1 MTFLLI
7 LKSDTDSAELVS
19 KNQHKDIKLKDVACE
34 LWLHELSYQKKI
46 FQPGMVLAK
55 LQLKRKEYP
64 VDQKNIGIP
73 TEDIVNYFKDNVL
86 KVTRDGKDVATD
98 YYIYKVLPEFRRD
111 SDANQYV
118 ELTCYCYS
126 RDHKLTLHPYS
137 KMYVNKK
144 LVGDLS
150 KSGKDGIIQ
159 TEMDGI
165 LKKAGFDDKTID
177 CGSLR
182 FLKYITKP
190 EKKDEKGNVVQKD
203 RKSMPTAIRVT
214 ASRSSNPLRSMWIVW
229 VWAIRRKAKVSSL
242 PATAISTTTSCLLMS
257 IWVWC

>member
-7 LKSDTDSAELVS
+7 LKSDTDSAEMVS

-73 TEDIVNYFKDNVL
+73 TEDIINHFKDNVL

-159 TEMDGI
+159 TEMEGI

-190 EKKDEKGNVVQKD
+190 EKKDEKGNVVQQEE
-203 RKSMPTAIRVT
+203 RKEFIQPYLVQYNESYMT
-214 ASRSSNPLRSMWIVW
+214 
-229 VWAIRRKAKVSSL
+229 SL
-242 PATAISTTTSCLLMS
+242 PARQTAAVSSCTMTKVYCISVCRLPRATKC
-257 IWVWC
+257 VR